1 MIYFSATDNFS
12 ECDYL
17 MKSVIRQ
24 AISKTLA
31 HEEFEYPAEL
41 SVTLCDNAYIQK
53 LNAEYRNKNTPT
65 DVLSFPMYDFYR
77 GDEPDVI
84 EGESVMLGDI
94 VVSLERTK
102 EQAREL
108 GNGFLSELAFLCI
121 HSTLHLLG
129 YDHERSPE
137 DEEEQCRVQREIKE
151 TIEI

>member
-1 MIYFSATDNFS
+1 
-12 ECDYL
+12 
-17 MKSVIRQ
+17 
-24 AISKTLA
+24 
-31 HEEFEYPAEL
+31 
-41 SVTLCDNAYIQK
+41 
-53 LNAEYRNKNTPT
+53 
-65 DVLSFPMYDFYR
+65 MYEFYR
-77 GDEPDVI
+77 GDAPHVI